1 MERRS
6 TEIDQANQNG
16 SQVRKVGL
24 PPPVKRGEDMETEIN
39 IIDADKIGSATSP
52 LNLGRTV
59 AVVPSSRIPRA
70 GDVVVVSALTDSAT
84 YNMLEL
90 PTGRLAKINPGDVL
104 IGVLG
109 RRRALK
115 GFVGDVPATVNAGD
129 QLHLLNMGG
138 VIGSCTGHHSSLS
151 DAIQVE
157 VIGLASDEH
166 GRVLNIADAALPLRT
181 SLGETAPLVII
192 AGTCMNSGKTYA
204 ATELIKQATRAG
216 LQVAAAKLSGIACLR
231 DTLNMADHGA
241 TAIASFLDCGLPS
254 TVGAT
259 DLASVAKTII
269 SRLNESSPDLIVIEL
284 GDGLLGGYSVESVFA
299 DKELRGATAGL
310 VFCATDYVGAWGGIQ
325 LLRQRG
331 IEIDAMA
338 GSVTDSQM
346 GEDFIESEFGVPAAN
361 ARRNGARLFKL
372 LEPKVAAFG
381 IRVSSSESVIS
392 QDDNLE
398 KSEVPVGG
406 LR

>member
-1 MERRS
+1 MKI
-6 TEIDQANQNG
+6 EIQT
-16 SQVRKVGL
+16 V
-24 PPPVKRGEDMETEIN
+24 
-39 IIDADKIGSATSP
+39 DADKIGSATSP

-59 AVVPSSRIPRA
+59 VVVPASESPRA
-70 GDVVVVSALTDSAT
+70 GDVVVVRALTDSAT

-151 DAIQVE
+151 DAIKVE
-157 VIGLASDEH
+157 VIGLVSDERE
-166 GRVLNIADAALPLRT
+166 RVLNIADAALPPQT

-216 LQVAAAKLSGIACLR
+216 LRVAAAKLSGIACLR

-241 TAIASFLDCGLPS
+241 IAIASFLDCGLPS

-259 DLASVAKTII
+259 NLASVAKTII
-269 SRLNESSPDLIVIEL
+269 SHLNESTPDLIVIEL
-284 GDGLLGGYSVESVFA
+284 GDGLLGGYSVESVFE
-299 DKELRGATAGL
+299 DMELRAATAGL
-310 VFCATDYVGAWGGIQ
+310 VFCASDYVGAWGGIE
-325 LLRQRG
+325 LLRRRG
-331 IEIDAMA
+331 IEIDVIA

-346 GEDFIESEFGVPAAN
+346 GQDFIEKEFSVPAAN
-361 ARRNGARLFKL
+361 ARRNGAQLFQLINSKL
-372 LEPKVAAFG
+372 EAA
-381 IRVSSSESVIS
+381 RSTVSV
-392 QDDNLE
+392 
-398 KSEVPVGG
+398 
-406 LR
+406 

>member
-1 MERRS
+1 M
-6 TEIDQANQNG
+6 
-16 SQVRKVGL
+16 K
-24 PPPVKRGEDMETEIN
+24 TEIN
-39 IIDADKIGSATSP
+39 IIDADKIGSVTSP
-52 LNLGRTV
+52 LNLVRTV
-59 AVVPSSRIPRA
+59 AVVRASTSPRS
-70 GDVVVVSALTDSAT
+70 GDVVVVRALTDSAT

-115 GFVGDVPATVNAGD
+115 GFVGDVPATVDAGD
-129 QLHLLNMGG
+129 RLHLLNMGG

-157 VIGLASDEH
+157 VIGLASDEQ
-166 GRVLNIADAALPLRT
+166 GRVLNIADVALPPRT

-216 LQVAAAKLSGIACLR
+216 LRVAAAKLSGIACLR

-241 TAIASFLDCGLPS
+241 VAIASFLDCGLPS

-259 DLASVAKTII
+259 NLASVAKTII
-269 SRLNESSPDLIVIEL
+269 ARLNESSPDLIVIEL

-299 DKELRGATAGL
+299 DEELRGATAGL
-310 VFCATDYVGAWGGIQ
+310 VFCASDYVGAWGGIE
-325 LLRQRG
+325 LLRRRG
-331 IEIDAMA
+331 IEVDVIA

-346 GEDFIESEFGVPAAN
+346 GEDFVEKEFGVPAAN
-361 ARRNGARLFKL
+361 ARRNGTRLFELVSAKIQSNVQS
-372 LEPKVAAFG
+372 PMSKVC
-381 IRVSSSESVIS
+381 V
-392 QDDNLE
+392 
-398 KSEVPVGG
+398 
-406 LR
+406 